1 MKFFHVSDLHFGKI
15 FFNIPLAETDQ
26 AYWAE
31 RFLEAADNY
40 AVDAVVIAGDIYDRK
55 VPSAEA
61 MQLFDKLITGL
72 AERGKYVFVTP
83 GNHDSAIRLSH
94 VSGLLKS
101 HNIYI
106 SGDVSRELMHIDLGD
121 VTFWLMPYIFPK
133 AVSDKNVLD
142 RPDIS
147 SYEDAAA
154 ALIQEQDIDASRCNI
169 LVAHQ
174 NVLASGVAPEH
185 SDSETIIG
193 GLGEID
199 YSVFEPFDYV
209 ALGHIHNAQKV
220 GRETVRYAGCPM
232 YYDFSEIGR
241 SKALTLVT
249 VNSKTDIKIEKIDI
263 PLMHNIIQ
271 LTGTLEELIEKG
283 LSMEDKDRYYIQCVL
298 CDKHRPPH
306 VIERLRE
313 VFGDN
318 LVNVKVARDEN
329 TQTFPMAG
337 GEDTHENVKK
347 GLDEQF
353 LEFFS
358 SIENELP
365 DSRQEEIIKRI
376 IEQQERRSGEYYPE
390 DKYVPES
397 DSLELIDLLLDSKE
411 ELT

>member
-31 RFLEAADNY
+31 RFLEAVDEYGA
-40 AVDAVVIAGDIYDRK
+40 DAVVIAGDIYDRK